1 VTPCG
6 APFCRV
12 RWGIRCLIRLWLPL
26 LLLVPAGCS
35 LAPPKPRPI
44 VAEALLWQSLAVQQQ
59 AFSALRGMAK
69 IRIDNETNSQR
80 STQVVLAQKPDRFR
94 AEVLS
99 MFGQPLLSVVCNGE
113 LLAVSIPSRRQFYQG
128 VPSAENLQR
137 FTRVPLAATDL
148 VQLLLHQVPLIDFRQ
163 SHAEPGPILVL
174 ERADGVRQRLDF
186 DSDLRLVGAS
196 YFDQDN
202 NLWMSVAYADFLAGP
217 EMVPR
222 RVEIALPQQ
231 QLDAQVE
238 LSELEVNP
246 VLSADKFRL
255 PVPAGSVVQPLP

>member
-1 VTPCG
+1 L
-6 APFCRV
+6 PF
-12 RWGIRCLIRLWLPL
+12 L
-26 LLLVPAGCS
+26 LFVPAGCS
-35 LAPPKPRPI
+35 LAPPKPRPL
-44 VAEALLWQSLAVQQQ
+44 VAESLLWQSLAVQQQ

-69 IRIDNETNSQR
+69 IRIDNETGSQH
-80 STQVVLAQKPDRFR
+80 STQVVLAEKPDRFR

-113 LLAVSIPSRRQFYQG
+113 LLAVSIPTRRQFYQG

-137 FTRVPLAATDL
+137 FTRVPLAATEL

-163 SHAEPGPILVL
+163 SHVEPGPGLVL
-174 ERADGVRQRLDF
+174 ERADGVRQRLEF

-202 NLWMSVAYADFLAGP
+202 NLWMSVAYADFLTGP
-217 EMVPR
+217 DMVPR

-231 QLDAQVE
+231 HLDAQVD

-246 VLSADKFRL
+246 VLSADKFHL